1 MNSKKYVY
9 LYSEGGSKLVD
20 LLGGKGAGLA
30 EMNNIG
36 LNVPPGFTIT
46 TEACRD
52 YMKTSRFPDGMM
64 EQAMEALKYIEKATG
79 KKFGDR
85 EKPLLVS
92 VRSGAPVS
100 MPGMMD
106 TILNVGLNSETV
118 NGLAALTNNER
129 FALDSYRRLLQ
140 MFGNV
145 VMGIP
150 KEKFDE
156 ALESEK
162 SQNGLSTD
170 VDLRVPHLRD
180 LIEKYIKIYRESGL
194 EFPEDPW
201 KQLTMAI
208 EAVFRSWNSE
218 RAKVYR
224 SLNKIPDD
232 MGTAVN
238 IVSMVFGNM
247 GSDSATGVAFTR
259 DPNTGEK
266 KLFAEYLTNA
276 QGEDVVAGIRTP
288 RDIESLS
295 REIPD
300 AYRDLVR
307 SAEILEKHYR
317 DMMDI
322 EFTIESGKFYLLQV
336 RKGKR
341 SARAAIKIAVDLVS
355 EGKIGKK
362 EAIMMITPET
372 MKATLY
378 PVVKPTGSETLL
390 AEGLAASPGAA
401 TGKLCFSSTR
411 AIELSKSEK
420 AIILIRPETTADD
433 VRGMAVSV
441 GFLTQKGGMTSH
453 AAVVARAMGKP
464 AVVGAEEIR
473 VDVNAG
479 TAVMRGHTLREGDT
493 VTIDG
498 TSGRVYLGAVPTE
511 PAMLHKESAVLL
523 SWADEYRKLGIR
535 ANANTPA
542 EAELARRNGAQGIGL
557 ARTERMFLGDDR
569 LPIMRKMIMSENTE
583 QRRSYLNQLLPMQ
596 ISDFTEF
603 FRTMEGFP
611 VIIRLLDPPLHE
623 FLPDKEETIRHI
635 YDLRKDPSRSKE
647 LAEAEK
653 LLSVIRSLEEFN
665 PMLGFRGCRL
675 GILYPEIY
683 EMQVRA
689 IISAAKAVQTEGK
702 KIYPEIMIPLVGH
715 SNELKILRERL
726 TEVIRDEI
734 GDGKVDYKFGTMI
747 EIPRACVTADSIA
760 EYADFFSF
768 GTNDLTQ
775 MTFGYSRDDA
785 EGKFM
790 NRYLELKVLSAD
802 PFESVDEE
810 GVGELMR
817 MAVRKARKTNRGIEI
832 GICGEQGGDPAT
844 IEFCHRIGL
853 DYVSSSPF
861 RIPVA
866 RLSAARAAISGK
878 RKR

>member
-1 MNSKKYVY
+1 MNSVKYVY
-9 LYSEGGSKLVD
+9 LYSEGGSHLVD

-52 YMKTSRFPDGMM
+52 YMKNSKFPEGMM
-64 EQAMEALKYIEKATG
+64 DQAMEALKYIEKSTG

-85 EKPLLVS
+85 NKPLLVS

-106 TILNVGLNSETV
+106 TILNVGLNAETV
-118 NGLAALTNNER
+118 KGLASLTNNER

-162 SQNGLSTD
+162 KDNGLSSDVEMNAQHLSDLTD
-170 VDLRVPHLRD
+170 RYR
-180 LIEKYIKIYRESGL
+180 KIYRESGL

-224 SLNKIPDD
+224 SLNRIPDD

-247 GSDSATGVAFTR
+247 GNDSATGVAFTR

-266 KLFAEYLTNA
+266 RLFAEYLTNA

-288 RDIESLS
+288 KDIGTLS
-295 REIPD
+295 REIPE

-307 SAEILEKHYR
+307 SAEILENHYR

-341 SARAAIKIAVDLVS
+341 SAMAAIKIAVDLVS

-362 EAIMMITPET
+362 DAIMMISPET

-378 PVVKPTGSETLL
+378 PVVKLNGSEQLL
-390 AEGLAASPGAA
+390 ATGLAASPGAA

-411 AIELSKSEK
+411 AIELSRTEKS
-420 AIILIRPETTADD
+420 IILIRPETTADD

-479 TAVMRGHTLREGDT
+479 TAIMRGHTLREGDT
-493 VTIDG
+493 VTVDG
-498 TSGRVYLGAVPTE
+498 TSGKVYLGAVSTE
-511 PAMLHKESAVLL
+511 QATLHSETSVLL
-523 SWADEYRKLGIR
+523 AWADEYRKLGIR
-535 ANANTPA
+535 ANANTPE
-542 EAELARRNGAQGIGL
+542 EADLARRNGAQGIGL
-557 ARTERMFLGDDR
+557 ARTERMFLGDER

-583 QRRSYLNQLLPMQ
+583 QRKSYLNRLLPMQ
-596 ISDFTEF
+596 VSDFTEF
-603 FRTMEGFP
+603 FRTMEGYP

-623 FLPDKEETIRHI
+623 FLPDKEETIRRI
-635 YDLRKDPSRSKE
+635 YELRNDPSKSAE

-689 IISAAKAVQTEGK
+689 IIQAAKAVMREGK
-702 KIYPEIMIPLVGH
+702 RIYPEIMIPLVGH
-715 SNELKILRERL
+715 PNELKILRDRL
-726 TEVIRDEI
+726 TDVIREEI
-734 GDGKVDYKFGTMI
+734 GQDKVDYKFGTMI

-760 EYADFFSF
+760 KHADFFSF

-790 NRYLELKVLSAD
+790 SRYLELKVLDAD
-802 PFESVDEE
+802 PFESVDVD
-810 GVGELMR
+810 GVGELMK
-817 MAVRKARKTNRGIEI
+817 MAVRKARKTNKNIEI

-844 IEFCHRIGL
+844 IEFCHKIGL

-866 RLSAARAAISGK
+866 RLSAARAAIAGR
-878 RKR
+878 RK